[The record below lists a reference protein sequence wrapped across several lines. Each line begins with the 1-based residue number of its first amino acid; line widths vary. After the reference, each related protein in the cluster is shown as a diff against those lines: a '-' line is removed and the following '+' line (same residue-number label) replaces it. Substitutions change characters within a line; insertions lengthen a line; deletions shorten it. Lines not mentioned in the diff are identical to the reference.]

1 MMNITTEYGYII
13 LTLLGICVLGIVIT
27 LCTLAALLEDYKNN
41 NIKTQCKIAVSFT
54 TLLLWTTCLIGCAY
68 SLINIYV
75 CSVITILIILSICIF
90 FYYEIKKL
98 KRTNEDLLIDRRREK
113 YIWNDRTQKFEKK

>member
-41 NIKTQCKIAVSFT
+41 NIKTQCKIAVSFI
-54 TLLLWTTCLIGCAY
+54 TLLLWTTCLIGCVY

-75 CSVITILIILSICIF
+75 CSVITVIIILSICIF